1 MVYSQKSLNAGRR
14 MKKQL
19 LTIAFFLKIL
29 YLCSKFSASIVLPN
43 ATFRRPLKDFFP
55 FAARLFPV
63 RCNVFS
69 RSPQAGLLGPFAP
82 FAPCFH
88 AV

>member
-1 MVYSQKSLNAGRR
+1 

-29 YLCSKFSASIVLPN
+29 YLCSEFSASIDLPN
-43 ATFRRPLKDFFP
+43 VNLHRPLKDFSP
-55 FAARLFPV
+55 FAARLFPA
-63 RCNVFS
+63 RCNIFS